1 MTELLK
7 RKDAIA
13 FIQKVVPISPSTF
26 DRMRRD
32 PDFPEARKLRPTSR
46 TPVWVKS
53 ELVRYLE
60 TMPKAA

>member
-26 DRMRRD
+26 DRMRHD
-32 PDFPEARKLRPTSR
+32 PGFPEPRQLRPTSR
-46 TPVWVKS
+46 TPVWVKA
-53 ELVRYLE
+53 ELAKYLE